1 MSGTSDPVDR
11 ASFEQMRGMPRDLF
25 NERLIERVHPPQWQ
39 NPRPRERYNLVVVGA
54 GTAGLNCA
62 AAAAALGG
70 KVALIERNLLGGDC
84 LNVGCVP
91 SKILVRSARVLADM
105 RNAEEFGVRMPAGI
119 ETDFGWTME
128 RLRRLR
134 SRLAQHD
141 SAARFR
147 ELGVDVFFGDARF
160 CGPDA
165 VDVNGARLRFA
176 RAVIATGA
184 SAMLPD
190 IPGLAE
196 TGVLTNETVF
206 DLTERPKRLLV
217 IGGGPLGCEI
227 AQAFRRLGSEVSL
240 IHRAA
245 QFLPQEEREA
255 AQLLDASFQKDGM
268 QLHLNTEVQRIERGE
283 NGKTLHLLKEAR
295 QIEIHGDEIVIGAGR
310 APNVKNLG
318 LEAAGVAYDERKGV
332 QVDDRLRTSNPRIY
346 AAGDVCLATQ
356 YTHMAEASARIVIQN
371 ALFAGRK
378 KLSDLV
384 VPWCTYTDPEIAHVG
399 LYVRQAHMQKIA
411 VRTYTVPMNDVDRA
425 ILDGE
430 EVGFV
435 KISVR
440 AGTDKIIGAT
450 VVGRH
455 AGEMINEITLAMVA
469 GVGLKTIGEVIHSYP
484 TQAESI
490 RRAADAYNKSRL
502 TPFWQ
507 RLSARWL
514 AWRLGQ

>member
-1 MSGTSDPVDR
+1 M
-11 ASFEQMRGMPRDLF
+11 
-25 NERLIERVHPPQWQ
+25 
-39 NPRPRERYNLVVVGA
+39 
-54 GTAGLNCA
+54 
-62 AAAAALGG
+62 
-70 KVALIERNLLGGDC
+70 
-84 LNVGCVP
+84 
-91 SKILVRSARVLADM
+91 
-105 RNAEEFGVRMPAGI
+105 
-119 ETDFGWTME
+119 
-128 RLRRLR
+128 
-134 SRLAQHD
+134 
-141 SAARFR
+141 
-147 ELGVDVFFGDARF
+147 
-160 CGPDA
+160 
-165 VDVNGARLRFA
+165 
-176 RAVIATGA
+176 
-184 SAMLPD
+184 
-190 IPGLAE
+190 
-196 TGVLTNETVF
+196 
-206 DLTERPKRLLV
+206 

-240 IHRAA
+240 IHRDA

-255 AQLLDASFQKDGM
+255 AQMLDASFQKDGM
-268 QLHLNTEVQRIERGE
+268 QLHLNTEVQRIERSE
-283 NGKTLHLLKEAR
+283 HGKTLHLLKEAR
-295 QIEIHGDEIVIGAGR
+295 QTQIHGDEIVIGAGR

-318 LEAAGVAYDERKGV
+318 LEAAGVAYEERKGV

-378 KLSDLV
+378 TLSGLV

-399 LYVRQAHMQKIA
+399 LYVRQAHMLKIA
-411 VRTYTVPMNDVDRA
+411 VRTFTVPMNDVDRA

-484 TQAESI
+484 TQAEAI

-502 TPFWQ
+502 TPFRQW
-507 RLSARWL
+507 LAARWL
-514 AWRLGQ
+514 SWRLGQ